1 METRYM
7 EMDFQTPIQYLGREG
22 DADIYIKRDDLIP
35 FSFGGNKVRI
45 AYELVSSALKRG
57 CDLVISYGSEGS
69 NMNRAMA
76 HMAKLYGLKCH
87 VIIKKENDGAESL
100 KAEPLNERLVR
111 ESGADITYCTGGNV
125 RETVESVMD
134 RARSLGEKPYYI
146 YGNSLGT
153 GNRTALMMAY
163 FKAYGEILKWEREK
177 GLSFEHIFLAVGTG
191 CTISGLLAGIMTE
204 ACLSEK
210 GHAPELKGLPS
221 LHGISIARESG
232 SVKDKIYENLEAFNP
247 YIIREGLFDISD
259 AYLKGGY
266 GLADEGIYEEIR
278 QALIDHRTAMDPTY
292 SGKAFYGMKS
302 EIKKQGYKGNCLFIH
317 TGGTAGFF
325 DRAGD
330 IFA

>member
-1 METRYM
+1 M
-7 EMDFQTPIQYLGREG
+7 EMDFQTPIQYLGKEG
-22 DADIYIKRDDLIP
+22 DADIYIKREDLIP

-45 AYELVSSALKRG
+45 AYELVSAALKRG
-57 CDLVISYGSEGS
+57 CGLVISYGSEGS

-87 VIIKKENDGAESL
+87 VIIKKDGEESL

-111 ESGADITYCTGGNV
+111 ESGADITYCLVGNV
-125 RETVESVMD
+125 RETVESVTD
-134 RARSLGEKPYYI
+134 GAVSLGEKPYYI

-163 FKAYGEILKWEREK
+163 FKAYGEILKWEREN
-177 GLSFEHIFLAVGTG
+177 GLSFDHIFLAVGTG
-191 CTISGLLAGIMTE
+191 CTVSGLLAGIMTE
-204 ACLSEK
+204 ACLNEK
-210 GHAPELKGLPS
+210 GHDTKPYSLPKV
-221 LHGISIARESG
+221 HGISIARESG
-232 SVKDKIYENLEAFNP
+232 SVINKIYENLEAFNP

-259 AYLKGGY
+259 RYLKGGY
-266 GLADEGIYEEIR
+266 GHADEGVYREIR
-278 QALIDHRTAMDPTY
+278 QVLMDHGIAMDPTY
-292 SGKAFYGMKS
+292 SGKAFYGMRS
-302 EIKKQGYKGNCLFIH
+302 EIRQHGYKGNCLFIH

>member
-1 METRYM
+1 M
-7 EMDFQTPIQYLGREG
+7 EMDFQTPIQYLGKEG
-22 DADIYIKRDDLIP
+22 DADIYIKREDLIP

-45 AYELVSSALKRG
+45 AYELVSAALKRG
-57 CDLVISYGSEGS
+57 CGLVISYGSEGS

-87 VIIKKENDGAESL
+87 VIIKKDGEESL

-111 ESGADITYCTGGNV
+111 ESGADITYCLGGNV
-125 RETVESVMD
+125 RETVESVTD
-134 RARSLGEKPYYI
+134 GAVSLGEKPYYI

-163 FKAYGEILKWEREK
+163 FKAYGEILKWEREN
-177 GLSFEHIFLAVGTG
+177 GLSFDHLFVAVGTG
-191 CTISGLLAGIMTE
+191 CTVSGLLAGIMTE
-204 ACLSEK
+204 ACLNEK
-210 GHAPELKGLPS
+210 GHDTKPYSLPKV
-221 LHGISIARESG
+221 HGISIARESG
-232 SVKDKIYENLEAFNP
+232 SVINKIYENLEAFNP
-247 YIIREGLFDISD
+247 YIIREGMFDISD

-266 GLADEGIYEEIR
+266 GLADEGVYKEIR
-278 QALIDHRTAMDPTY
+278 QALIDHGTAMDPTY

>member
-1 METRYM
+1 M
-7 EMDFQTPIQYLGREG
+7 EMDFQTPIQYLGKEG
-22 DADIYIKRDDLIP
+22 DADIYIKREDLIP

-45 AYELVSSALKRG
+45 AYELVSAALKRG
-57 CDLVISYGSEGS
+57 CGLVISYGSEGS

-87 VIIKKENDGAESL
+87 VIIKKDGEESL

-111 ESGADITYCTGGNV
+111 ESGADITYCLGGNV
-125 RETVESVMD
+125 RETVESVTD
-134 RARSLGEKPYYI
+134 GAVSLGEKPYYI

-163 FKAYGEILKWEREK
+163 FKAYGEILKWEREN
-177 GLSFEHIFLAVGTG
+177 GLSFDHIFLAVGTG
-191 CTISGLLAGIMTE
+191 CTVSGLLAGIMTE
-204 ACLSEK
+204 ACLNEK
-210 GHAPELKGLPS
+210 GHDTKPYSLPKV
-221 LHGISIARESG
+221 HGISIARESG
-232 SVKDKIYENLEAFNP
+232 SVINKIYENLEAFNP
-247 YIIREGLFDISD
+247 YIIREGMFDISD

-266 GLADEGIYEEIR
+266 GLADEGVYKEIR
-278 QALIDHRTAMDPTY
+278 QALIDHGTAMDPTY

>member
-1 METRYM
+1 M
-7 EMDFQTPIQYLGREG
+7 EMDFQTPIQYLGKEG
-22 DADIYIKRDDLIP
+22 DADIYIKREDLIP

-45 AYELVSSALKRG
+45 AYELVSAALKRG
-57 CDLVISYGSEGS
+57 CGLVISYGSEGS

-87 VIIKKENDGAESL
+87 VIIKKDGEESL

-111 ESGADITYCTGGNV
+111 ESGADITYCLGGNV
-125 RETVESVMD
+125 RETVESVTD
-134 RARSLGEKPYYI
+134 GAVSLGEKPYYI

-163 FKAYGEILKWEREK
+163 FKAYGEILKWEREN
-177 GLSFEHIFLAVGTG
+177 GLSFDHIFLAVGTG
-191 CTISGLLAGIMTE
+191 CTVSGLLAGIMTE
-204 ACLSEK
+204 ACLNEK
-210 GHAPELKGLPS
+210 GHDTKPYSLPKV
-221 LHGISIARESG
+221 HGISIARESG
-232 SVKDKIYENLEAFNP
+232 SVINKIYENLEAFNP
-247 YIIREGLFDISD
+247 YIIREGMFDISD

-266 GLADEGIYEEIR
+266 GLADEGVYEEIR
-278 QALIDHRTAMDPTY
+278 QALINHGIAMDPTY

>member
-1 METRYM
+1 M
-7 EMDFQTPIQYLGREG
+7 EMDFQTPIQYLGKEG
-22 DADIYIKRDDLIP
+22 DADIYIKREDLIP

-45 AYELVSSALKRG
+45 AYELVSATLKRG
-57 CDLVISYGSEGS
+57 CGLVISYGSEGS

-87 VIIKKENDGAESL
+87 VIIKKDGEESL

-111 ESGADITYCTGGNV
+111 ESGADITYCLGGNV
-125 RETVESVMD
+125 RETVESVTD
-134 RARSLGEKPYYI
+134 GAVSLGEKPYYI

-163 FKAYGEILKWEREK
+163 FKAYGEILKWEREN
-177 GLSFEHIFLAVGTG
+177 GLSFDHIFLAVGTG
-191 CTISGLLAGIMTE
+191 CTVSGLLAGIMTE
-204 ACLSEK
+204 ACLNEK
-210 GHAPELKGLPS
+210 GHDTKPYSLPKV
-221 LHGISIARESG
+221 HGISIARESG
-232 SVKDKIYENLEAFNP
+232 SVINKIYENLEAFNP
-247 YIIREGLFDISD
+247 YIIREGMFDISD

-266 GLADEGIYEEIR
+266 GLADEGVYKEIR
-278 QALIDHRTAMDPTY
+278 QALIDHGTAMDPTY

>member
-1 METRYM
+1 M

-45 AYELVSSALKRG
+45 AYELVSYALKRG

-87 VIIKKENDGAESL
+87 VIIKKDGEESL

-111 ESGADITYCTGGNV
+111 ESGADITYCLGGNV
-125 RETVESVMD
+125 RETVESVTD
-134 RARSLGEKPYYI
+134 GAVSLGEKPYYI

-163 FKAYGEILKWEREK
+163 FKAYGEILKWEREN
-177 GLSFEHIFLAVGTG
+177 GLSFDHIFLAVGTG
-191 CTISGLLAGIMTE
+191 CTVSGLLAGIMTE
-204 ACLSEK
+204 ACLNEK
-210 GHAPELKGLPS
+210 GHAPEPGELSGV
-221 LHGISIARESG
+221 HGISIARESG
-232 SVKDKIYENLEAFNP
+232 NVTGKIYENLEAFNP
-247 YIIREGLFDISD
+247 YIIREGMFDISD
-259 AYLKGGY
+259 EYLKGGY
-266 GLADEGIYEEIR
+266 GLADEGVYNEIR
-278 QALIDHRTAMDPTY
+278 QALIDHGTAMDPTY

>member
-1 METRYM
+1 M

-45 AYELVSSALKRG
+45 AYELLASALKRG
-57 CDLVISYGSEGS
+57 CDSVISYGSEGS

-76 HMAKLYGLKCH
+76 HMAKLYGPKCH
-87 VIIKKENDGAESL
+87 VIIKRENDEAESL
-100 KAEPLNERLVR
+100 EAGPLNERLVR

-134 RARSLGEKPYYI
+134 RAKSLGEKPYYI

-177 GLSFEHIFLAVGTG
+177 GLNFRHIFLAVGTG

-204 ACLSEK
+204 ACLNEK
-210 GHAPELKGLPS
+210 GHAPESKELPGV
-221 LHGISIARESG
+221 HGISIARE
-232 SVKDKIYENLEAFNP
+232 KDNVTGKIYENLEAFNP
-247 YIIREGLFDISD
+247 YIIREGMFDISD

-266 GLADEGIYEEIR
+266 GLADEGVYKEIR
-278 QALIDHRTAMDPTY
+278 QALIDHGTAMDPTY

>member
-1 METRYM
+1 M
-7 EMDFQTPIQYLGREG
+7 EMDFQTPIQYLGKEG
-22 DADIYIKRDDLIP
+22 DADIYIKREDLIP

-45 AYELVSSALKRG
+45 AYELVSAALKRG
-57 CDLVISYGSEGS
+57 CGLVISYGSEGS

-87 VIIKKENDGAESL
+87 VIIKKDGEESL

-125 RETVESVMD
+125 RETVESVTD
-134 RARSLGEKPYYI
+134 GAVSLGEKPYYI

-163 FKAYGEILKWEREK
+163 FKAYGEILKWEREN
-177 GLSFEHIFLAVGTG
+177 GLSFDHIFLAVGTG
-191 CTISGLLAGIMTE
+191 CTVSGLLAGIMTE
-204 ACLSEK
+204 ACLNEK
-210 GHAPELKGLPS
+210 GHDTKPYSLPKV
-221 LHGISIARESG
+221 HGISIARESG
-232 SVKDKIYENLEAFNP
+232 SVINKIYENLEAFNP
-247 YIIREGLFDISD
+247 YIIREGMFDISD

-266 GLADEGIYEEIR
+266 GLADEGVYKEIR
-278 QALIDHRTAMDPTY
+278 QALIDHGTAMDPTY